1 MTYTGDSD
9 QDGCDRPSVAKQ
21 IERHLSTTATLYD
34 QITATLAASGVPYR
48 IHEHAPS
55 VTVQDADTHLQFP
68 VEQLL
73 KTIAFRVKNRGWV
86 LAALCGYAQV
96 DYKRLAAAV
105 GVSRDKLMRLAP
117 EEVEAELGYVLGGVA
132 PFAPNAQTEVLIDSG
147 ALGWPVIYCGTGRTD
162 RTLEIAP
169 RLLVQVSGARVA
181 GLAKYYCES

>member
-1 MTYTGDSD
+1 MS
-9 QDGCDRPSVAKQ
+9 A
-21 IERHLSTTATLYD
+21 TATLYD
-34 QITATLAASGVPYR
+34 QITAALTAAGVPYR

-55 VTVQDADTHLQFP
+55 ITIQDADTHLDFP

-105 GVSRDKLMRLAP
+105 GVSRDKLMRLAA
-117 EEVEAELGYVLGGVA
+117 EEVEAELGYPLGGVA
-132 PFAPNAQTEVLIDSG
+132 PFAPNAQTEVLIDAG
-147 ALGWPVIYCGTGRTD
+147 ALGWPLVYCGTGRSD

-169 RLLVQVSGARVA
+169 RLLVGAAGARVA
-181 GLAKYYCES
+181 GLAKYYCE